1 MDFEEALMDVG
12 DSYSDQVLQIE
23 DPGHRDAECQF
34 CEIIPDLFRVLTGL
48 VRQLE
53 VYIQPTKVNTMIY
66 ELQKAEHD
74 IHAFKV
80 RR

>member
-1 MDFEEALMDVG
+1 MDVFMDVG

-23 DPGHRDAECQF
+23 EGHGDAECQF

-53 VYIQPTKVNTMIY
+53 EHIQPTKVNTMIY

-74 IHAFKV
+74 MHAFKV
-80 RR
+80 RW

>member
-1 MDFEEALMDVG
+1 MEALTDFG
-12 DSYSDQVLQIE
+12 DSYSDQVKQIE
-23 DPGHRDAECQF
+23 DPGHTDAECQF

-53 VYIQPTKVNTMIY
+53 EQIQATTVNTMIY